1 MAERQN
7 TVLGQFDEHPKVEPP
22 AVAELHPSLL
32 LHLVRPVSR
41 DEVHVP
47 LTQLVLLL
55 LDQLPVVED
64 GEKREQQPSVFVVR
78 HPPAIVA
85 LA

>member
-1 MAERQN
+1 MSWD
-7 TVLGQFDEHPKVEPP
+7 V
-22 AVAELHPSLL
+22 
-32 LHLVRPVSR
+32 
-41 DEVHVP
+41 VHVP

-64 GEKREQQPSVFVVR
+64 GEQRQQQPPVLVIC
-78 HPPAIVA
+78 HPAAVVA